1 METQEFNGVIPL
13 TDIIERIKN
22 GKYKLLSCIVASL
35 ILATIY
41 NYMAKPVY
49 RASSII
55 AIEEL
60 SKDNILNID
69 IGNAIYKTN
78 FIANR
83 IQEIKTLSFA
93 QKVYDALPDSIRGL
107 FPLPDEQ
114 VEGFDKEKYIVQT
127 INESVFAI
135 VSEDASNMIVVSFES
150 ENPELTQ
157 RVANTMTQ
165 VLQKSNLDYW
175 RKESSNL
182 RKFVEEQIKVVQ
194 QRLQVTED
202 SLRKFREEANITS
215 LDEETKEILRRIT
228 EAENL
233 YNQIKTRRDAAE
245 KKLNLIKQKLAEQK
259 ESLGD
264 STLNSHTPLVNKLK
278 EQLINLEVQYTNLR
292 VQNYPEDHPKIV
304 KLKSDID
311 KIRSK
316 INITT
321 QEILGGAKAEDV
333 IDPLSQ
339 FKSYMEESISLE
351 IEIESS
357 RAQERKLITTIGSY
371 NDRLKGFSSQE
382 GTLFGL
388 LRDRDINNKN
398 YVRLLEERE
407 QARLREAAEIGNMQ
421 VIEFAEKPL
430 SPYKPRKKL
439 NMAIAILAGTAIGFL
454 LIILKDSINDVP
466 RTKESIEKILK
477 LPVIASV
484 PKVNDRGLRFS
495 RKSQHGSTLLNNG
508 VSQSFYRD
516 AYTYL
521 WNHLQST
528 QNGKPRK
535 VIMITSVVPG
545 EGKSTIASNLAI
557 TSARLGQRTLII
569 DGDIRKPS
577 VHEMLKMQ
585 LSPGLTNLFEKATE
599 IKLSQQQSLVV
610 EENGIQVPVFNNFI
624 KSVEN
629 LSEQEE
635 FVTYANSVLQLSEK
649 ERFQVISAGDA
660 KIEPDILWNSPL
672 LKDILTFLNQ
682 PFDTVI
688 LDMPPLLG
696 IPDALSIASYVD
708 QMVLCVASEQVDKKT
723 LMNTQNLLKQSNCP
737 VTGVVWNKVDPIT
750 IYGKSNYRRYYKNYY
765 ISEK

>member
-1 METQEFNGVIPL
+1 METHEFNGVIPL
-13 TDIIERIKN
+13 TDIIDRIKT
-22 GKYKLLSCIVASL
+22 GKWKLLSCIIACL

-49 RASSII
+49 RASSIV

-60 SKDNILNID
+60 SKDNILNMD
-69 IGNAIYKTN
+69 VGNAIYKTN

-93 QKVYDALPDSIRGL
+93 QKVYNALPDSIREL

-114 VEGFDKEKYIVQT
+114 VEGFDKEKHIIQK
-127 INESVFAI
+127 INESVFAM

-157 RVANTMTQ
+157 SVANTMTQ
-165 VLQKSNLDYW
+165 VLQKNNLDYW

-194 QRLQVTED
+194 QRLQATED
-202 SLRKFREEANITS
+202 SLRKFREAANITS

-228 EAENL
+228 EAENF
-233 YNQIKTRRDAAE
+233 YNQIKTKRDAAE
-245 KKLNLIKQKLAEQK
+245 KRLYVIKQKLAEQK

-264 STLNSHTPLVNKLK
+264 STLNSHTELVSKLK
-278 EQLINLEVQYTNLR
+278 DQLINLEVQYTNLR

-316 INITT
+316 ISITT
-321 QEILGGAKAEDV
+321 REILGGAKAQDV

-339 FKSYMEESISLE
+339 FKAYMEESIALDTDIQSY
-351 IEIESS
+351 
-357 RAQERKLITTIGSY
+357 RAQERKLTQTIDSY
-371 NDRLKGFSSQE
+371 NNRLKGFSTQE

-388 LRDRDINNKN
+388 LRDRDIHNKN
-398 YVRLLEERE
+398 YTRLLEERE

-421 VIEFAEKPL
+421 IIEFAQKPL

-439 NMAIAILAGTAIGFL
+439 NLAIALLAGTAIGFL
-454 LIILKDSINDVP
+454 LVILKDSVHDVP

-484 PKVNDRGLRFS
+484 PKVNDRS
-495 RKSQHGSTLLNNG
+495 RPFGKKSQQGSALLNSG

-528 QNGKPRK
+528 QNGKPCK
-535 VIMITSVVPG
+535 VIMVTSVVPG

-585 LSPGLTNLFEKATE
+585 LSPGLTNLFMKAME
-599 IKLSQQQSLVV
+599 MKVSQKQSLVV

-624 KSVEN
+624 RSVEK
-629 LSEQEE
+629 LAEQEE
-635 FVTYANSVLQLSEK
+635 FVSYANSVIQLSTKEK
-649 ERFQVISAGDA
+649 IQVISAGDA
-660 KIEPDILWNSPL
+660 KIEPDILWHSPL
-672 LKDILTFLNQ
+672 LKDILTFLKQ
-682 PFDTVI
+682 PFETVI
-688 LDMPPLLG
+688 IDTPPLLG
-696 IPDALSIASYVD
+696 IPDALLIASYVD
-708 QMVLCVASEQVDKKT
+708 QMVLCVASEEVDKKT
-723 LMNTQNLLKQSNCP
+723 LLTIQSLLEQKNCP
-737 VTGVVWNKVDPIT
+737 IPGVVWNKVDPIS